1 MNFGFNFD
9 HSYRELPRKFYAL
22 QKPEPVAAP
31 NVVILNEALAQ
42 DLGLDFSK
50 CHPSGLADLF
60 SGNELP
66 DAAETF
72 AQAYAGHQ
80 YGHFTILGDGRAI
93 VLGEHV
99 APNGQRYDIQ
109 FKGSGRTPY
118 SRNGDGRAAL
128 GPMLREYM
136 ISESMQALG
145 IPTTR
150 SLAVVTTGES
160 IQRETVLPGAI
171 LTRVAHSHIRVGTFE
186 YAASKQDV
194 ELLKALLNYT
204 IKRHYPELQER
215 EDRAI
220 LFLKAVMEKQAD
232 LVVHWMRVGFVH
244 GVMNTDNMAVCG
256 QTIDYGPCAFMD
268 TYDPAAVFSS
278 IDRHGRYA
286 FGNQPTIAQW
296 NVARLAETLLPL
308 LHPDMEQA
316 VTLAEQMVAKFG
328 YIFHDKWVGAMRA
341 KLGMLGEEVD
351 DVPLIRDLLVW
362 MKGVGADYTQTFRS
376 LDLQGLPCES
386 HFESDDFKSWY
397 QRWQRRVLLHSQTI
411 EGARLLMQTQN
422 PAVIPR
428 NHKVEE
434 ALAAAVQGDI
444 KPSLAMLKIL
454 QHPYEDSLAAKPY
467 QHSPGPGH
475 QPYRTY
481 CGT

>member
-9 HSYRELPRKFYAL
+9 NSYLELPENFYAL

-31 NVVILNEALAQ
+31 KLVILNEALAQ
-42 DLGLDFSK
+42 DLGLDFLN
-50 CHPSGLADLF
+50 HRPTDLAELF
-60 SGNELP
+60 SGNQPP
-66 DAAETF
+66 DQTF

-99 APNGQRYDIQ
+99 AQNGQRYDIQ
-109 FKGSGRTPY
+109 YKGSGRTPY
-118 SRNGDGRAAL
+118 SRNGDGCAAL

-136 ISESMQALG
+136 ISEAMQALR

-150 SLAVVTTGES
+150 SLAIATTGES
-160 IQRETVLPGAI
+160 VQRETVLPGAV

-186 YAASKQDV
+186 YAARKLDV
-194 ELLKALLNYT
+194 GQLKALLDYT
-204 IKRHYPELQER
+204 VNRHYPEFNTQE
-215 EDRAI
+215 DKAI
-220 LFLKAVMEKQAD
+220 SFLKAVMERQAD

-256 QTIDYGPCAFMD
+256 QTIDYGPCAFID
-268 TYDPAAVFSS
+268 AYDPATVFSS

-296 NVARLAETLLPL
+296 NLAKLAETLLPL

-316 VTLAEQMVAKFG
+316 VILAEQMVEKFG
-328 YIFHDKWVGAMRA
+328 YIFHDKWLGAMRA
-341 KLGMLGEEVD
+341 KLGMMAEDPD

-362 MKGVGADYTQTFRS
+362 MKEVGADYTNTFRS
-376 LDLQGLPCES
+376 LDLQNMPCES
-386 HFESDDFKSWY
+386 HFASDHFKAWY
-397 QRWQRRVLLHSQTI
+397 QRWQRRVLLNSQTI
-411 EGARLLMQTQN
+411 EGAKLLMQAHN

-434 ALAAAVQGDI
+434 ALDASVQGDMG
-444 KPSLAMLKIL
+444 PFLAMLQIL
-454 QHPYEDSLAAKPY
+454 QKPYEDSLVAKPY
-467 QHSPGPGH
+467 QHSIGPCS
-475 QPYRTY
+475 QSYRTF